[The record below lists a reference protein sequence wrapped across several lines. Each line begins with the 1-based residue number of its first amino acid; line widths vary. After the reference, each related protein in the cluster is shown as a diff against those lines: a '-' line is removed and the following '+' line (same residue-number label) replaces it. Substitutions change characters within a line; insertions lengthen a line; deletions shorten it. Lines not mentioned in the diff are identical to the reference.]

1 MIEVSHLT
9 KRYGETLALDDV
21 SFSVDTGSVCGL
33 LGPNG
38 AGKSTTMNIMTGC
51 LSATSGEVRYDGLEI
66 YADMNAVKGTI
77 GYLPEQPPLYLDMT
91 VSEYLEFVARAK
103 RVPRKELGDSV
114 MAASLSCGVSQ
125 VADRLIKHLSKGY
138 KQRVGIAQAL
148 LGEPDVIILDEP
160 TVGLDP
166 IQIIEI
172 RNLIRFLAQSHTVVV
187 SSHILSEIRTL
198 CDQIVIISKGK
209 LVANDTPDNLEMRL
223 AGSRS
228 TTLTLRAKAER
239 AVKLLATIPH
249 VADVVERP
257 LPSRRENK
265 GCVQF
270 VVTAEGSHDI
280 RDDLFQTCVAENIHV
295 LEMSTKHASL
305 EDVFIEL
312 TEQATGDTSDGKGG
326 YSSQDPSPDHP
337 DVANHSEPIDVDGE
351 AVEPAEKQ
359 RETAAASLLTND
371 PRKEG

>member
-21 SFSVDTGSVCGL
+21 SFSVDTGSICGL

-228 TTLTLRAKAER
+228 TTLTLRTNAER
-239 AVKLLATIPH
+239 AVTMLAAIPY

-257 LPSRRENK
+257 LPSRRENE

-270 VVTAEGSHDI
+270 VVTAKGSHDI

-312 TEQATGDTSDGKGG
+312 TEQAANVTPDGKGG
-326 YSSQDPSPDHP
+326 YSNQDPSPEHP
-337 DVANHSEPIDVDGE
+337 DVASQSEPIDVDGE
-351 AVEPAEKQ
+351 AVEPADRQ
-359 RETAAASLLTND
+359 HETAAASPFNND
-371 PRKEG
+371 PRKED